1 MLNQDAEQARR
12 VYERAVEEDPSNA
25 DAWLRL
31 AYAARDARSALEYIQ
46 RAVDLKPNDAA
57 VQSGLRYILFN
68 RLKQDPFVQFLA
80 ETEWNYVVT
89 LRNSPPII
97 IPKGRFKSEI
107 YPPAKISE
115 GQRLARL
122 VALMALGLTVVGAGA
137 LVLAPVVIRRAL
149 RILNTRGT
157 PRPEYRRALVMLV
170 LAAVLGLLGEAL
182 FGLFLLHW
190 IG

>member
-1 MLNQDAEQARR
+1 MLNQDAEQARQI
-12 VYERAVEEDPSNA
+12 YQRAVQQDPSNA

-31 AYAARDARSALEYIQ
+31 SYTAPDARSALEYIQ
-46 RAVDLKPNDAA
+46 RAVDLKPNDPA
-57 VQSGLRYILFN
+57 VQSGLRYILFD

-89 LRNSPPII
+89 LRDSPPIV
-97 IPKGRFKSEI
+97 IPKTRFKSEI
-107 YPPAKISE
+107 YPPAQLSE
-115 GQRLARL
+115 GQRLARM
-122 VALMALGLTVVGAGA
+122 VAWMALGLTVVGAGA

-149 RILNTRGT
+149 RLLNTRGT
-157 PRPEYRRALVMLV
+157 PRLEYRRALISLV
-170 LAAVLGLLGEAL
+170 LAAILGLIGEAL